1 MENLNNKIIKKPW
14 GYEYSVYDD
23 GNFCIWFLHIHEN
36 ESTSMH
42 CHPNKT
48 TKLVLLDGAAKIS
61 FLSSEKLI
69 TALDFVKFD
78 KREFHSTRS
87 LSKNGIYLFEI
98 ESLNDKDDLVR
109 LSDKYGREDLHYE
122 FDSYK
127 IGFVENFNLNKLCDT
142 KLTFSGCYLQVFN
155 ISNIEELPFVADGIY
170 IILKGIFY
178 SQNDSKTFELIVPGD
193 VMKTN
198 DFGLIK
204 KKISFV
210 SSDCKILLISKE

>member
-1 MENLNNKIIKKPW
+1 MDNLTNKIIKKPW
-14 GYEYSVYDD
+14 GYEYSVYED

-48 TKLVLLDGAAKIS
+48 TKLILLDGVAKIS
-61 FLSSEKLI
+61 FLSNEKI
-69 TALDFVKFD
+69 IKSLDFAKFD

-87 LSKNGIYLFEI
+87 LSQNGIYLFEV

-122 FDSYK
+122 FNSYK
-127 IGFVENFNLNKLCDT
+127 IGFAENFNLNTLGNEKFN
-142 KLTFSGCYLQVFN
+142 FSGCHLQVFDIKDIN
-155 ISNIEELPFVADGIY
+155 DLPFVADGIY
-170 IILKGIFY
+170 IFLKGVFY
-178 SQNDSKTFELIVPGD
+178 SQNDSRTFELIVPGD
-193 VMKTN
+193 VIRAN
-198 DFGLIK
+198 DFTLIK

-210 SSDCKILLISKE
+210 SDECKILLISKE